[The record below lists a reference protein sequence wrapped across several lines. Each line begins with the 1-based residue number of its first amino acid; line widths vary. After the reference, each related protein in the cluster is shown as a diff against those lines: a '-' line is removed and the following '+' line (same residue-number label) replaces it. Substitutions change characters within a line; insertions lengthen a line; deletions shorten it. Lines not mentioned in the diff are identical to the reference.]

1 MRFGKIA
8 VIAVALAFAGFAFA
22 QQQGK
27 VEKKAG
33 RTVKVET
40 KEKARSKDDCCMKE
54 DKKSM
59 DGCASDSTM
68 AKGGKD
74 CCGKK

>member
-8 VIAVALAFAGFAFA
+8 VIALALAFAGFAFA

-27 VEKKAG
+27 VEKKAASA
-33 RTVKVET
+33 VKVET
-40 KEKARSKDDCCMKE
+40 KDKAKSKGDSCAKE

-59 DGCASDSTM
+59 EGCASDSTM